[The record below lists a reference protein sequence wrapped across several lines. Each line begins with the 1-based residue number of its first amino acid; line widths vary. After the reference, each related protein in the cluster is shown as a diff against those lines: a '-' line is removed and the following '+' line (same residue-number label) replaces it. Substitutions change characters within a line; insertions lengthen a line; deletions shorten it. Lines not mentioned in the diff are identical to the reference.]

1 MDSADTPPRLML
13 VTADG
18 ITRGPNREEVRQYA
32 TEWVAYARRARKAGR
47 NPQQLAHEHLRAIG
61 AFMATLPAP
70 ARAGFDQML
79 AEELEAAHA
88 AAERRKKR

>member
-1 MDSADTPPRLML
+1 MRRRIAFLALSAAAVACSDGVTGPCGLL
-13 VTADG
+13 VK
-18 ITRGPNREEVRQYA
+18 PVL
-32 TEWVAYARRARKAGR
+32 VAYARRARKAGR

>member
-1 MDSADTPPRLML
+1 MDTADTPPRLTL

-47 NPQQLAHEHLRAIG
+47 NPQLAHEHLRAIG